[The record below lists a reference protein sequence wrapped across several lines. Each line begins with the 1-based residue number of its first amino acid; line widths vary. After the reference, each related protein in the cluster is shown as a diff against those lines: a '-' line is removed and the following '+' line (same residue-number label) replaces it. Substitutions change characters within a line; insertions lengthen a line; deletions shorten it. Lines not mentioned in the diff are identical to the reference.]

1 MKICVNKFKYA
12 VHTSRIHKKNLEIHL
27 LTKDKWSDRIT
38 ITVSTPSRHRIEKLE
53 EAENF

>member
-1 MKICVNKFKYA
+1 MKIYMNKFKYA
-12 VHTSRIHKKNLEIHL
+12 VHTSPIHKKNLEIHL